1 MLLLANLK
9 IIYVGYITYICA
21 FLLETAEMEKI
32 QDCFATSESSFFLSG
47 RNEQWVRSERG
58 VRKEGE
64 SVSRSVTSDSL
75 RPHQAPLSMEFS
87 PGIEPRSPA
96 LQADSFFFFL
106 ILLYNTVLVLPYIN
120 MNPCRQIL
128 YRLSHQGLQRGWGD
142 LCNAI
147 IPGDYYFLM
156 KSQILACGSGRVD
169 VFPLCT
175 PSARS
180 SGNPLITFWRGGF
193 GLWYKDLCQLCSEAM
208 RKRLRVWG
216 RWPISPFQWITVNT
230 GGKISKQILQSPL
243 RQSIENQSHG

>member
-21 FLLETAEMEKI
+21 FLLEIAEMEKI
-32 QDCFATSESSFFLSG
+32 QDCFSSSERSSFFLSG
-47 RNEQWVRSERG
+47 RNEERVRSERG

-64 SVSRSVTSDSL
+64 SVSCSVMSDSWW
-75 RPHQAPLSMEFS
+75 PHPALLSMEFS
-87 PGIEPRSPA
+87 RDGTQVSCIAGRFPGAAEGVR
-96 LQADSFFFFL
+96 
-106 ILLYNTVLVLPYIN
+106 
-120 MNPCRQIL
+120 
-128 YRLSHQGLQRGWGD
+128 D
-142 LCNAI
+142 LCNGRI

-169 VFPLCT
+169 VFPLCS

-208 RKRLRVWG
+208 RKWLRVWG
-216 RWPISPFQWITVNT
+216 RWPISPFRWITLNA
-230 GGKISKQILQSPL
+230 GG
-243 RQSIENQSHG
+243 